1 MHRETKRHTLRALGG
16 VLLMAGLILVLGR
29 CDLAN
34 PTEPQSL
41 VVEAFFTTD
50 RPLPSITLRRTR
62 PLDAPGSRDD
72 NAAAGAAI
80 EVVLDGESLSYEE
93 QDARPGLY
101 VPEATLGTVPADV
114 PWALTVEWRDEIA
127 RAQGRTPPPI
137 DLGEVCVEV
146 PDAPVQ
152 AVRVDSL
159 RRDSLDIPAEQGYL
173 YPINVS
179 VRWPAGTLPPGA
191 DTTHWVRPQ
200 LRPDTAE
207 FSSRVVNFFLE
218 PVDVRREDQ
227 FRTRNGQRAWRGVY
241 AVPVAGRTSALPG
254 HDLTVTIAR
263 GDTAFAAFAR
273 SRDDPERRE
282 PVSNVEGGLGI
293 ATAVAIDSLRRTVEG
308 TGKQCYVP

>member
-1 MHRETKRHTLRALGG
+1 MHRETARHTFRALAG
-16 VLLMAGLILVLGR
+16 VLLMAGLILALGR
-29 CDLAN
+29 CDLAD

-41 VVEAFFTTD
+41 VVEAFFATD
-50 RPLPSITLRRTR
+50 RPLLPITLRRTR
-62 PLDAPGSRDD
+62 PLNAPGSRDE
-72 NAAAGAAI
+72 NAADGAAI
-80 EVVLDGESLSYEE
+80 EFVLDGEPVPYEE
-93 QDARPGLY
+93 HDSRPGLY
-101 VPEATLGTVPADV
+101 VPGEDLGTVPAGV
-114 PWALTVEWRDEIA
+114 PWALTVEWQGEVAQA
-127 RAQGRTPPPI
+127 RGRTPPPI

-159 RRDSLDIPAEQGYL
+159 RRDSLDLPAEQGYL
-173 YPINVS
+173 YPVNVS
-179 VRWPAGTLPPGA
+179 VEWPVGALPAGA

-227 FRTRNGQRAWRGVY
+227 FRARNGHRAWRGVY
-241 AVPVAGRTSALPG
+241 AVPVAGSTSALPG
-254 HDLTVTIAR
+254 HDLTVTLTR

-293 ATAVAIDSLRRTVEG
+293 ATGIAIDSLRRVVEE
-308 TGKQCYVP
+308 TGEKCYVP